1 MYQVLARDK
10 HHAYAVIILLLIGV
24 GLLPRLSWSASVQIG
39 QPAAALRVNVPLR
52 TLKDLRDR
60 HLVKQTYDY
69 SCGAAALATLL
80 TYGLRDPV
88 SEQEVLQLVLESL
101 AKDEK
106 RLRKKQGLSLLDLQQ
121 VANARGHKAQGFRL
135 EPTYLAQL
143 KRPVI
148 VFIRPR
154 GYEHFAVFRGLRG
167 NRVYLADPSLGN
179 IRMSRSKF
187 LRMWL
192 DRSGKGIL
200 FAVERRDKNWPAA
213 YPMKLSSE
221 DLTQPELLSARQML
235 EIGNPYSRFP
245 QFSR

>member
-1 MYQVLARDK
+1 M
-10 HHAYAVIILLLIGV
+10 IILLLTGV
-24 GLLPRLSWSASVQIG
+24 GLLPKSSSSASIQIG
-39 QPAAALRVNVPLR
+39 QPGTALRVNTPLQ

-60 HLVKQTYDY
+60 NLVKQTYDY

-80 TYGLRDPV
+80 TYGLQDPV
-88 SEQEVLQLVLESL
+88 SEQEILQFVLESL

-106 RLRKKQGLSLLDLQQ
+106 SLRKKQGLSLLDLQH

-187 LRMWL
+187 LHMWL
-192 DRSGKGIL
+192 DQSGKGVI
-200 FAVERRDKNWPAA
+200 FAVERRNENWPTD
-213 YPMKLSSE
+213 YPIKLSTE
-221 DLTQPELLSARQML
+221 DRTQPELLSTRQML

-245 QFSR
+245 QLSR